1 MNPHETKELEETIN
15 LIRDREKVS
24 ILLIEHDMSL
34 VMNVS
39 ERIYVLDYGRLIAEG
54 TPAEIKSNPE
64 VIKAYLGE

>member
-1 MNPHETKELEETIN
+1 NPHETKELEETIS
-15 LIRDREKVS
+15 LIRDEEKVT

-54 TPAEIKSNPE
+54 TPEEIKGNPE
-64 VIKAYLGE
+64 VIRAYLGE

>member
-1 MNPHETKELEETIN
+1 
-15 LIRDREKVS
+15 
-24 ILLIEHDMSL
+24 MSL

-39 ERIYVLDYGRLIAEG
+39 ERIYVLDYGRMIAEG